1 MKANESYDDRAI
13 LTSVTRATD
22 KDIQSYYDFDLD
34 SLYRLKESK
43 RKKSSHDKS
52 EERIDVNSY
61 IEEQLRLG
69 VPEEV
74 VKQRVKS
81 YLRTANHNR
90 VVTRNNEEKEIF
102 DRLEKRISF
111 EEKAVEVETIATL
124 FKSVPGILPTGM
136 PPESLDTAA
145 EAYALTLLRASEKE
159 RARFFSKLD
168 DVLYSRMLMLNAV
181 IIFRK
186 CLDIEIT
193 NMIAEHVSRDEIQR
207 KVKLRIED
215 FQLNKKLSYSN
226 ETITR
231 AIVLAKIDNLESG
244 VETYIDEKDY
254 ITVFDRLKIIR
265 ANVKAE
271 RNARRL
277 KMSKENKK
285 Q

>member
-111 EEKAVEVETIATL
+111 K
-124 FKSVPGILPTGM
+124 
-136 PPESLDTAA
+136 
-145 EAYALTLLRASEKE
+145 
-159 RARFFSKLD
+159 
-168 DVLYSRMLMLNAV
+168 
-181 IIFRK
+181 
-186 CLDIEIT
+186 
-193 NMIAEHVSRDEIQR
+193 
-207 KVKLRIED
+207 
-215 FQLNKKLSYSN
+215 
-226 ETITR
+226 
-231 AIVLAKIDNLESG
+231 
-244 VETYIDEKDY
+244 
-254 ITVFDRLKIIR
+254 
-265 ANVKAE
+265 
-271 RNARRL
+271 
-277 KMSKENKK
+277 
-285 Q
+285 